1 MSQMTDHLMKQ
12 LRFISVASNAFMSQR
27 KQPLTGQL
35 RVLAILE
42 REDGLIQSQLAE
54 ILDLRPSSLA
64 ELLKKMENNGDILR
78 KEEAADRRLKRVF
91 LTEQGREKIAGLTGR
106 GKEQSEDFFAG
117 LTDEEKQQFSDYL
130 EKIAAGWDEAFQE
143 QAERFVDPMDR
154 LKQMQNFREQ
164 FSEFD
169 GDWRKLSR
177 EDRRKFRDKMREE
190 MRNNPFGGGRHGGP
204 FPHGFPRGS
213 RPDFPQDFWG
223 GGFGGDPRGS
233 TPFDKDRPSDKND
246 EWQDF

>member
-1 MSQMTDHLMKQ
+1 MSQFTDQLMKQ

-27 KQPLTGQL
+27 KQRLTGQL

-42 REDGLIQSQLAE
+42 KEDGLIQSQLAE

-78 KEEAADRRLKRVF
+78 KEEEQDRRLKRVF
-91 LTEQGREKIAGLTGR
+91 LTEQGREKIAGVTGN
-106 GKEQSEDFFAG
+106 GSSQSEDFFAG
-117 LTDEEKQQFSDYL
+117 LTEEEKQQFGVYL
-130 EKIAAGWDEAFQE
+130 EKIAAGWSEEFQE

-154 LKQMQNFREQ
+154 LKQMQDFREQ
-164 FSEFD
+164 FGEFD
-169 GDWRKLSR
+169 GDWRNLSR

-190 MRNNPFGGGRHGGP
+190 MRNNPFGGGRRGGP
-204 FPHGFPRGS
+204 FPGGFPRGG
-213 RPDFPQDFWG
+213 RPEFPQDFWG
-223 GGFGGDPRGS
+223 GGFGGDSRVPR
-233 TPFDKDRPSDKND
+233 PFDGNRSSDKND